1 MNIKDFRKWVNSL
14 PAEFDEY
21 VLTHREYYDS
31 DGDALLANEVDIISV
46 HIDSDKEK
54 ACLMHEESYK
64 VYMGDDLVTKVNV
77 KSTKVEV

>member
-31 DGDALLANEVDIISV
+31 DVDELLANEVDVISV
-46 HIDSDKEK
+46 HVDSVANKI
-54 ACLMHEESYK
+54 CFMHEESYK
-64 VYMGDDLVTKVNV
+64 VYRGNELISKISVP
-77 KSTKVEV
+77 STKVEI